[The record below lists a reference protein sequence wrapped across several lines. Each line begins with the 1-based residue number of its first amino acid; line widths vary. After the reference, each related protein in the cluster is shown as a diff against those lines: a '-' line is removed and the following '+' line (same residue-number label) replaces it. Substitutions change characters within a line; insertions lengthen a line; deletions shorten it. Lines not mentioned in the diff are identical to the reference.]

1 METIR
6 FNIIQKGADICR
18 ITSNDIRQEYRKIA
32 DGGCILD
39 IETLLAAMKDI
50 KREVMEKYG
59 NEAVF
64 QYVGK

>member
-6 FNIIQKGADICR
+6 FNIIQMGADICR
-18 ITSNDIRQEYRKIA
+18 ITSNDISQEYRKIA
-32 DGGCILD
+32 DGACILD
-39 IETLLAAMKDI
+39 METLLAAMKDI
-50 KREVMEKYG
+50 KQEVMEKYG